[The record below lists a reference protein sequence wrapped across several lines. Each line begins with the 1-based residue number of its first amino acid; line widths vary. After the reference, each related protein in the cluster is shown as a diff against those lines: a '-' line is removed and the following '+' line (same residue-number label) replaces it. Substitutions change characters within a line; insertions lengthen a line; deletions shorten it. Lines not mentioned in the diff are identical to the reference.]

1 MGKRGLRFSLEG
13 KLALAFA
20 AALLAG
26 LITMAIAVE
35 WLGSSWLALLV
46 AAPLA
51 TTIGLYLLHLFV
63 VPFNRVV
70 LALVDGV
77 SGLSDGDFSL
87 SIAETRNDEL
97 GRLVGA
103 YNEVGDVLRAERQS
117 LYQREL
123 MLDTVIQT
131 SPLALVLTGPSDAV
145 VYSNNAA
152 RQLLL
157 AGRKLEGHR
166 FLRLLEDMPAPF
178 KSAVEAP
185 GDGLFTVDGL
195 QEPETFHLARKRF
208 VLNGQP
214 HRLFLFKQ
222 LTREL
227 GRAEVETW
235 KKVIRVIGHELNNS
249 LAPISSLAHSGRQL
263 AQRDRADKLA
273 ELFATVEERS
283 RHLKL
288 FIDGYARFAKLPKP
302 RPAEVEWESFVTD
315 IGNLVAFR
323 LDGELPHSAGWFD
336 PAQVQQVLINLL
348 KNAHESGSEP
358 GEVALDIAES
368 GGGFSVAV
376 LDRGQ
381 GMSES
386 VLDNA
391 LLPFYSTKRS
401 GSGLGLPLCREVV
414 EAHGG
419 RLRLVNRKDGGL
431 AAMLWLP
438 ARPRAAGSSD

>member
-1 MGKRGLRFSLEG
+1 VGKRGLRFSLEG
-13 KLALAFA
+13 KLALAFSV
-20 AALLAG
+20 ALLAG
-26 LITMAIAVE
+26 LFTMALAAQ
-35 WLGSSWLALLV
+35 WLDSAWLAMLI
-46 AAPLA
+46 AAPVA
-51 TTIGLYLLHLFV
+51 VAVGLYLLHLFV

-70 LALVDGV
+70 QALVDGV

-97 GRLVGA
+97 GRLVAA

-131 SPLALVLTGPSDAV
+131 SPLALVLTGPNDAV
-145 VYSNNAA
+145 VYSNNSA

-166 FLRLLEDMPAPF
+166 FRRLLDDMPAPF
-178 KSAVEAP
+178 KNAVEAR
-185 GDGLFTVDGL
+185 GDGLFTVEGPH
-195 QEPETFHLARKRF
+195 EPETFHLAQKRF
-208 VLNGQP
+208 VLNGQT
-214 HRLFLFKQ
+214 HRLLLFKQ

-263 AQRDRADKLA
+263 AQREQAEKLA

-302 RPAEVEWESFVTD
+302 RPGEVDWEAFVTD
-315 IGNLVAFR
+315 IGNLIAFR
-323 LDGELPHSAGWFD
+323 LDGKLPQRPGWFD

-358 GEVALDIAES
+358 DEVVLDVAES
-368 GGGFSVAV
+368 GDGFSVSV

-386 VLDNA
+386 VLDSA

-419 RLRLVNRKDGGL
+419 RLRLMNRNGGGL
-431 AAMLWLP
+431 AAALWLP
-438 ARPRAAGSSD
+438 ARAGTARRDD

>member
-1 MGKRGLRFSLEG
+1 M
-13 KLALAFA
+13 
-20 AALLAG
+20 
-26 LITMAIAVE
+26 LI
-35 WLGSSWLALLV
+35 
-46 AAPLA
+46 AAPVAVAL
-51 TTIGLYLLHLFV
+51 GLYLLHRFV
-63 VPFNRVV
+63 VPFNRV
-70 LALVDGV
+70 LQALVVGV
-77 SGLSDGDFSL
+77 SGLSGGDFSL

-97 GRLVGA
+97 GRLVAA

-131 SPLALVLTGPSDAV
+131 SPLALVLTGPHDAV

-157 AGRKLEGHR
+157 AGRKLEGRR
-166 FLRLLEDMPAPF
+166 FLRLLDDMPAPF
-178 KSAVEAP
+178 KNAVEAR
-185 GDGLFTVDGL
+185 GDGLFTVDGPH
-195 QEPETFHLARKRF
+195 EPETFHLAQKRF
-208 VLNGQP
+208 VLNGQT
-214 HRLFLFKQ
+214 HRLLLFKQ

-263 AQRDRADKLA
+263 AQREQAEKLA

-302 RPAEVEWESFVTD
+302 RPDEVDWEAFVTD
-315 IGNLVAFR
+315 IGNLVSFR
-323 LDGELPHSAGWFD
+323 RVGGLPQRSGWFD
-336 PAQVQQVLINLL
+336 PAQVQQVLLNLL
-348 KNAHESGSEP
+348 KNAHESGSDP
-358 GEVALDIAES
+358 DEVSLDITES
-368 GGGFSVAV
+368 GDGFSVAV

-419 RLRLVNRKDGGL
+419 RLRLVNRANGGL
-431 AAMLWLP
+431 AAILWLP
-438 ARPRAAGSSD
+438 ARSPAAQHRL

>member
-1 MGKRGLRFSLEG
+1 M
-13 KLALAFA
+13 AYTT
-20 AALLAG
+20 AG
-26 LITMAIAVE
+26 IAGAGV
-35 WLGSSWLALLV
+35 LV
-46 AAPLA
+46 AGGAAIGLSIGGGWWGASQLVNWINGERTAARLRNEDGEQVRVQLKHLERSRLVPADNPDGWELHVKH
-51 TTIGLYLLHLFV
+51 TIGWS
-63 VPFNRVV
+63 
-70 LALVDGV
+70 AG
-77 SGLSDGDFSL
+77 FSQ
-87 SIAETRNDEL
+87 TD
-97 GRLVGA
+97 
-103 YNEVGDVLRAERQS
+103 DQ
-117 LYQREL
+117 L
-123 MLDTVIQT
+123 M
-131 SPLALVLTGPSDAV
+131 VLTGPRDAV

-263 AQRDRADKLA
+263 AQRDRSDKLA